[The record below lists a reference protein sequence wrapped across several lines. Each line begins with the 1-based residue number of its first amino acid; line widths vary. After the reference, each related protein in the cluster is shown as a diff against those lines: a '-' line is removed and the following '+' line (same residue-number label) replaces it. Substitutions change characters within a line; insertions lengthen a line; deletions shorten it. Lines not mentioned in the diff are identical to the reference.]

1 MLGRAVRVSAAF
13 VKIAD
18 TLVADYDVLDLLHT
32 LVDESVGILDAA
44 AAGLVLVDPAGDLQ
58 VMASTSEESQLV
70 EVLQLEA
77 GAGPCV
83 DCFRTGTVVAIDDI
97 AAQASQWPLF
107 QSSALSQGFRS
118 LHAVPMRLRSRT
130 IGALN
135 LFGHATGPL
144 SSEDAAIA
152 QAFADVATIT
162 LLQERAARENALI
175 NEQLKRALN
184 SRILIEQAKGVIAH
198 TSSVDMN
205 EAFALLRGYARA
217 HNQALYDTAERI
229 INRRITIDPEGR

>member
-1 MLGRAVRVSAAF
+1 MGRAVRVSAAF

-18 TLVADYDVLDLLHT
+18 TLVADYDVVDLLHT

-44 AAGLVLVDPAGDLQ
+44 AAGLVLVDQAGHLQ

-70 EVLQLEA
+70 EVLQLQA

-83 DCFRTGTVVAIDDI
+83 DCYRTGAVVAIDDI
-97 AAQASQWPLF
+97 STQASQWPLF

-118 LHAVPMRLRSRT
+118 LHAVPMRLRTRT

-135 LFGHATGPL
+135 LFGHETGPL

-175 NEQLKRALN
+175 NEQLKHALN
-184 SRILIEQAKGVIAH
+184 SRILIEQAKGVIAQ
-198 TSSVDMN
+198 TSNVDMAV
-205 EAFALLRGYARA
+205 AFALLRSYARA
-217 HNQALYDTAERI
+217 HNQTLYDTAEKVI
-229 INRRITIDPEGR
+229 SRRITI

>member
-1 MLGRAVRVSAAF
+1 MAMISRAGRVSAAF

-18 TLVADYDVLDLLHT
+18 TLVADYDVFDLLHT

-44 AAGLVLVDPAGDLQ
+44 AAGLVLVDPDGDLQ

-83 DCFRTGTVVAIDDI
+83 DCYRTGAVVTIDNI
-97 AAQASQWPLF
+97 AAQGSRWPLF

-135 LFGHATGPL
+135 LFGHEVGPL
-144 SSEDAAIA
+144 TADDAAIA

-162 LLQERAARENALI
+162 LLQERAARESALI
-175 NEQLKRALN
+175 NEQLQRALN

-198 TSSVDMN
+198 TSNVDMN
-205 EAFALLRGYARA
+205 AAFALLRGYARA
-217 HNQALYDTAERI
+217 HNQTIYETADKI
-229 INRRITIDPEGR
+229 INRRITL

>member
-1 MLGRAVRVSAAF
+1 MISRAGRVSAAF

-18 TLVADYDVLDLLHT
+18 TLVADYDVFDLLHT

-44 AAGLVLVDPAGDLQ
+44 AAGLVLVDPDGDLQ

-83 DCFRTGTVVAIDDI
+83 DCYRTGAVVTIDDI
-97 AAQASQWPLF
+97 AAQGSRWPLF

-135 LFGHATGPL
+135 LFGHEVGPL
-144 SSEDAAIA
+144 TADDAAIA

-162 LLQERAARENALI
+162 LLQERAARESALI
-175 NEQLKRALN
+175 NEQLQRALN

-198 TSSVDMN
+198 TSNVDMN
-205 EAFALLRGYARA
+205 AAFALLRGYARA
-217 HNQALYDTAERI
+217 HNQTIYETADKI
-229 INRRITIDPEGR
+229 INRRITL

>member
-1 MLGRAVRVSAAF
+1 MGRAVRVSAAF

-32 LVDESVGILDAA
+32 LVEESVGILDAA

-83 DCFRTGTVVAIDDI
+83 DCYRTGAAIAIDDI
-97 AAQASQWPLF
+97 AAQGSRWPLF

-118 LHAVPMRLRSRT
+118 LHAVPMRLRNRT

-135 LFGHATGPL
+135 LFGQEAGPL
-144 SSEDAAIA
+144 SSEDTAIA

-198 TSSVDMN
+198 TSNVDMN

-217 HNQALYDTAERI
+217 HNKTLYDTAEKV
-229 INRRITIDPEGR
+229 INRRITI

>member
-1 MLGRAVRVSAAF
+1 MAMISRAGRVSAAF

-18 TLVADYDVLDLLHT
+18 TLVAEFDVFDLFHT
-32 LVDESVGILDAA
+32 LVDESVGILNAA

-77 GAGPCV
+77 DAGPCV
-83 DCFRTGTVVAIDDI
+83 DCYRTGAAVAIDDI
-97 AAQASQWPLF
+97 AAQGSRWPLF

-118 LHAVPMRLRSRT
+118 LHAVPMRLRNRT

-135 LFGHATGPL
+135 LFGHETGPL
-144 SSEDAAIA
+144 TAEDAEIA
-152 QAFADVATIT
+152 QAFADVATIS
-162 LLQERAARENALI
+162 LLQERAARETALI
-175 NEQLKRALN
+175 NEQLQRALN

-198 TSSVDMN
+198 TADVDMN
-205 EAFALLRGYARA
+205 AAFTLLRGYARA
-217 HNQALYDTAERI
+217 HNQTIYDTADKVI
-229 INRRITIDPEGR
+229 HRRITI